1 MEDILIKATA
11 RTPYVNFNSSSGRLE
26 LRGRSIPENAP
37 RFYEPL
43 FKWIKQYAN
52 NPAESTSLIMVFDYF
67 NTSSSKMFRVLFEE
81 LEVIFLQKHQ
91 VEIKW
96 YYSDE
101 DLKEYGEDLLE
112 MLQVP
117 VRMIFNDTN

>member
-1 MEDILIKATA
+1 MENILIKATS
-11 RTPYVNFNSSSGRLE
+11 RTPYVSFDSSSGKLE

-37 RFYEPL
+37 EFYEPL
-43 FKWIKQYAN
+43 MEWIEQYAN
-52 NPAESTSLIMVFDYF
+52 QPAEATSLIMDFDYF
-67 NTSSSKMFRVLFEE
+67 NTSSSKMFRILFEE
-81 LEVIFLQKHQ
+81 LEVILLQKHK

-96 YYSDE
+96 YYSDD

-117 VRMIFNDTN
+117 VRMIFNDNN